1 MDYNLLEDA
10 ELTTLV
16 STGDQQ
22 ALAALYDRYSS
33 KVFSLAMT
41 LLGDRHD
48 AEEVT
53 QDVILSVWRSSGTF
67 DPLKA
72 RFSTW
77 ITHIAHNR
85 AVDELRKRRKRS
97 KETPLEL
104 ENESVLEQIESQ
116 DHPSL
121 EAGVEFHRIQNVLNG
136 LPAEYQKV
144 IFLSYFQGYTHK
156 EISEILN
163 KPLGTVKT
171 HMRSA
176 LKKLR
181 EGVGASAGETL

>member
-1 MDYNLLEDA
+1 MEDS
-10 ELTTLV
+10 ELTTLI

-53 QDVILSVWRSSGTF
+53 QDVILSVWRKGGAY

-85 AVDELRKRRKRS
+85 AVDELRKRRKRA
-97 KETPLEL
+97 KETPLENEL
-104 ENESVLEQIESQ
+104 ELEQLESH
-116 DHPSL
+116 DNPSL
-121 EAGVEFHRIQNVLNG
+121 EAGVEFYRIRNALDG
-136 LPAEYQKV
+136 LPPQYQKV

-156 EISEILN
+156 EISEIL
-163 KPLGTVKT
+163 KQPLGTVKT

-181 EGVGASAGETL
+181 ESVGASVGETL

>member
-1 MDYNLLEDA
+1 MDYTLLEDT

-22 ALAALYDRYSS
+22 ALEALYDRYSS

-53 QDVILSVWRSSGTF
+53 QDVILSVWRNSGTF

-85 AVDELRKRRKRS
+85 AVDELRKRRKKS
-97 KETPLEL
+97 KETPLE
-104 ENESVLEQIESQ
+104 NEPELEQLESQ
-116 DHPSL
+116 DTPSL
-121 EAGVEFHRIQNVLNG
+121 EAGLEFYRIRNALNG
-136 LPAEYQKV
+136 LSPEFQKV

-156 EISEILN
+156 EISEIL
-163 KPLGTVKT
+163 KQPLGTVKT

-181 EGVGASAGETL
+181 ESVGASAGETL